1 MDSDIHASTKRNK
14 YEAYRITNLGSMTSS
29 LKNGSFMFMEVLSS
43 FYLRFKEKL
52 LKKELITKIMLQI
65 QHTKCYNNKFTNKRL
80 SYSADNKLEVL
91 EKIFGQGKSLSAICI
106 RVNNVH
112 FADQWIHMF
121 CHHKKITLYT
131 MNVTISISH
140 GYIFWE
146 MYKWQK
152 IQKQSIILDDNLL
165 HLGICYAMQQILLSL
180 PNNNNLLTYQNN
192 PSTWKKWFT
201 VNLDYYQ
208 WWYIIL
214 LWF

>member
-1 MDSDIHASTKRNK
+1 MESDIHASTKKNK

-43 FYLRFKEKL
+43 FYLRFKENL
-52 LKKELITKIMLQI
+52 LKKLITKIMLQI

-91 EKIFGQGKSLSAICI
+91 EKIRGQDKSLSAICI

-152 IQKQSIILDDNLL
+152 IQKQSIILRWM
-165 HLGICYAMQQILLSL
+165 IIFCILEYVTRCNKYCLVYL
-180 PNNNNLLTYQNN
+180 ITITY
-192 PSTWKKWFT
+192 
-201 VNLDYYQ
+201 
-208 WWYIIL
+208 
-214 LWF
+214 